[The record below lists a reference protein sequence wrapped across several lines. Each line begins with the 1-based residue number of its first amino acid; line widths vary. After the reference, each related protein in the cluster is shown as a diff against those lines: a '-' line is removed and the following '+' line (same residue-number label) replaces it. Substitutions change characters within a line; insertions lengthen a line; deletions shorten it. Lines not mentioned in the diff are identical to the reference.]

1 MGAGASA
8 SASLWPQIMPQS
20 SSHQQ
25 IQAPHTPLGE
35 LLASKAD
42 MMPAIFKTGF
52 TITGI
57 LAVIKLLAGFVHLLV
72 GAKHAKLAALHKG
85 GSVVA
90 SLMGADEPVVAASSK
105 ETTKPSR
112 KRRNVASPVFETNSI
127 PGSGI
132 DFEAI
137 LTQLDSIMSRFI
149 QQHQQPSA

>member
-1 MGAGASA
+1 
-8 SASLWPQIMPQS
+8 
-20 SSHQQ
+20 
-25 IQAPHTPLGE
+25 
-35 LLASKAD
+35 